1 MTLDEAVKKF
11 AKDFSNIP
19 TELVKKAYKDE
30 PENLVC
36 LNSEKYFEER
46 PLEYWPAMWGWLFK
60 CNDWTDEEWIKRNID
75 KVEEIGFIIYDCEYC
90 GILLGMNSCGHD
102 FYESYWQP
110 LYLAR
115 ELQWHEKEKTP
126 VAS

>member
-19 TELVKKAYKDE
+19 TELIKKEYQDE

-60 CNDWTDEEWIKRNID
+60 CNDWTDEEWIKRNIG

-115 ELQWHEKEKTP
+115 DLQWHEKEKTP

>member
-19 TELVKKAYKDE
+19 TELIKKAYQDE

-46 PLEYWPAMWGWLFK
+46 PLEYTRFSRHL
-60 CNDWTDEEWIKRNID
+60 C
-75 KVEEIGFIIYDCEYC
+75 
-90 GILLGMNSCGHD
+90 
-102 FYESYWQP
+102 
-110 LYLAR
+110 
-115 ELQWHEKEKTP
+115 
-126 VAS
+126 